1 MALSEY
7 ARAGSGVRLL
17 GVLLGLLMLVAGL
30 PVASSHAEEP
40 TEVLVELTSL
50 APATLSGSGELVISG
65 RVTNQADQPLSQL
78 TAHLWRDATPIT
90 TLSSLNA
97 AEADPQASG
106 EVMQSSDAV
115 ASLGDDGTLAPGA
128 SADFTVRADLGSD
141 AAEQS
146 WLSQP
151 DAVYQVGV
159 EVFSGPREL
168 GGSSALVGYPGSTQA
183 DVGTIVLL
191 NARPSLLPLESDAAQ
206 LPVFADGSLKAD
218 LETRLS
224 QLLALA
230 EQDNVLIVIDPQL
243 YDEVTQ
249 LALPHAIRLA
259 DGSHS
264 EATSAGSAVA
274 QDWLNRLDALMTSGR
289 IVRGLYGSVDV
300 TQAVASGQEAVIKQ
314 AAELPSGH
322 VLAALPLAVVP
333 FSGQVDQQTVTA
345 LQSVSPRYIV
355 ASNLG
360 DRLRYDAFG
369 LQLLSVDASSAAQ
382 PAGNPIQAR
391 GGVLARQLIAGNQ
404 GLPSIQLVTTQ
415 SQADLAV
422 ADYSWRHRRS
432 IADLLASTTSAG
444 SPSWPETN
452 QSASETLAQASSHT
466 GELLEA
472 WSQLVERPSGVP
484 DPTVHVLPT
493 AWSTA
498 FGRDTDAQT
507 HWLELASEPAMAITS
522 PDAVELRI
530 SDWVTT
536 SEDNLLPVT
545 LINNTAFQL
554 TVRVHFDSDNP
565 LRISVADSDP
575 VTVQPGESSTVR
587 VSPVTEGN
595 GIVAMQA
602 QVVTTGG
609 HPVGNPVS
617 FTITGTEA
625 GRVAWII
632 IVASGAVLLGATAYR
647 VRSMRRENRED

>member
-159 EVFSGPREL
+159 QVFSGPREL

-391 GGVLARQLIAGNQ
+391 GARSRAPAHCRQPGAALDSAGHHTVASRSCGGRLFVAPPAFHRRSAGVNDLGRIPQLARDQPECQRDPGPGEFTHRRTPG
-404 GLPSIQLVTTQ
+404 GLEPARGAAVRGSRSHRSRAADGLVDRLR
-415 SQADLAV
+415 A
-422 ADYSWRHRRS
+422 RHRRS
-432 IADLLASTTSAG
+432 NALA
-444 SPSWPETN
+444 
-452 QSASETLAQASSHT
+452 
-466 GELLEA
+466 
-472 WSQLVERPSGVP
+472 
-484 DPTVHVLPT
+484 
-493 AWSTA
+493 
-498 FGRDTDAQT
+498 
-507 HWLELASEPAMAITS
+507 
-522 PDAVELRI
+522 
-530 SDWVTT
+530 
-536 SEDNLLPVT
+536 
-545 LINNTAFQL
+545 
-554 TVRVHFDSDNP
+554 
-565 LRISVADSDP
+565 
-575 VTVQPGESSTVR
+575 
-587 VSPVTEGN
+587 
-595 GIVAMQA
+595 
-602 QVVTTGG
+602 
-609 HPVGNPVS
+609 
-617 FTITGTEA
+617 
-625 GRVAWII
+625 
-632 IVASGAVLLGATAYR
+632 
-647 VRSMRRENRED
+647 